1 LFLEARDAFISVVSL
16 PLKPSQLIKEGK
28 RLVRLLA
35 ERPRKRM
42 HQRSRLL
49 DIFDDF

>member
-1 LFLEARDAFISVVSL
+1 
-16 PLKPSQLIKEGK
+16 
-28 RLVRLLA
+28 LVRLLA

-49 DIFDDF
+49 DIFGDF

>member
-42 HQRSRLL
+42 NQRARLL
-49 DIFDDF
+49 DMFDDF